1 MIALKKTKIA
11 AMIMV
16 IMTFSNIFFILEPP
30 FIDTLEVKVQL
41 FLLVLVLQQNEV
53 LEFYFSDY

>member
-1 MIALKKTKIA
+1 
-11 AMIMV
+11 MIMV